1 MRRRV
6 TVVSCF
12 IDILHLRS
20 VEYLRLL
27 VRASIFLYS
36 NESIG
41 QEDLRIISALKKTR
55 SFRKTASSQSYRIWV
70 EAVTKFANLESAC
83 PMENGATSI
92 INPWRACAAGLQ

>member
-20 VEYLRLL
+20 VEYLWLL

-41 QEDLRIISALKKTR
+41 QEDLRIISALKKR
-55 SFRKTASSQSYRIWV
+55 GSFVKQPLRKATEYGSKHRPYNKATYYSA
-70 EAVTKFANLESAC
+70 AVSHFVY
-83 PMENGATSI
+83 P
-92 INPWRACAAGLQ
+92 R